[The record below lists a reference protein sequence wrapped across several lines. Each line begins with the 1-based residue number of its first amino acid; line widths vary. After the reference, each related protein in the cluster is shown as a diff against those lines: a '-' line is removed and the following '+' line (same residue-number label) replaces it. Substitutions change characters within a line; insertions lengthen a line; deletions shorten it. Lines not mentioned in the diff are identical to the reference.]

1 MHFTT
6 GIKRVVA
13 CHGSFATATCVTC
26 RRQVDGALLADDIM
40 DKRIAR
46 CSQCTTIEASSTPS
60 FGVMKPDIV
69 FFGESLP
76 ELFYSSLEADLP
88 KVNEPQ

>member
-1 MHFTT
+1 
-6 GIKRVVA
+6 
-13 CHGSFATATCVTC
+13 
-26 RRQVDGALLADDIM
+26 M

-46 CSQCTTIEASSTPS
+46 CSVCTSIEASSTPS

-88 KVNEPQ
+88 KVMNVVHNSVSYVSALTA